1 MATSAAPMRT
11 PAHLWV
17 VGILSLLWN
26 CFGGYD
32 YLMSRMHNMDYL
44 ASMTPPGVDVTTMI
58 DYIDGMPMYAQ
69 IGWGLGVWAALVGSV
84 LLLMRHRY
92 AVWAFGL
99 SIAGM
104 IMSFG
109 YMFFGPPMPGSE
121 QAGMMKYMPLIIV
134 VLGLAQFAYARG
146 VERKGLLR

>member
-1 MATSAAPMRT
+1 
-11 PAHLWV
+11 
-17 VGILSLLWN
+17 
-26 CFGGYD
+26 
-32 YLMSRMHNMDYL
+32 
-44 ASMTPPGVDVTTMI
+44 MTPPGVDVTTLI

-104 IMSFG
+104 ILSFG